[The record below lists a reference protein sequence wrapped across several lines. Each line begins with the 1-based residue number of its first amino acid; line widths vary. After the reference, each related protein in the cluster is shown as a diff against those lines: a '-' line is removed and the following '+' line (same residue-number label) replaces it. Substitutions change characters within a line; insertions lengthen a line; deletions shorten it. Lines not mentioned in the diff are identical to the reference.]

1 MKFKRSSI
9 LVVFGL
15 FLVLCMFGTFTNV
28 KADDSVSSGV
38 RNGVDINKSWT
49 VKFNKEIDKSTI
61 SESNFIVKDESG
73 QTVPV
78 SLTIGS
84 DNKSVIVSPKV
95 QYQYGKKY
103 SLAINNIKSSSG
115 KKLTQAEKM
124 EFSTKSVNNTNNAYT
139 VCIDAA
145 HGGNDAGHVSAS
157 GVKEKD
163 IDLAVALKLGK
174 ALENSGVKVVYT
186 RTSDNVSW
194 NSDND
199 LKSRFTIA
207 NNAKADYFIS
217 IRCNTYP
224 ENPSTKGIE
233 TYYRDSDNVAKQ
245 LAQSVQGELVS
256 NTGFN
261 NRGIKVGLPQH
272 EILRGT
278 NGSAIMV
285 ELGFMSNAEES
296 SALATSDF
304 QNKSANDIAN
314 AILKSLSLVSKNV
327 TVKSVSDITASV
339 NQGGAYDL
347 PLNMTAS
354 MSDGNSK
361 KVPVIWNSKKV
372 DTSTAGSHTYE
383 GTVAGYSK
391 TVKLVLTVVAPT
403 PVPIP
408 TPVPTPDSG
417 TIICIDPGHGRGKDT
432 GASGINGLQEDDVT
446 LSVGLRL
453 GKILE
458 NHGIKVVYT
467 RTQDERSIPMEVTTS
482 LQQRCDVSNNA
493 NAKYFVAIHCNSFDS
508 SSAYGTETLV
518 NQDNPEATK
527 LAQAIQNSIVNEIG
541 TYDRGLK
548 DGNWLYV
555 VKHTNASAV
564 LTELGFL
571 TNPSDAAKLSSDEYR
586 QKFAQA
592 IADGILKCVGK

>member
-9 LVVFGL
+9 LVVFSF
-15 FLVLCMFGTFTNV
+15 FLVLCMFGIFTHV
-28 KADDSVSSGV
+28 KADDSVSSGT
-38 RNGVDINKSWT
+38 RNGVDINKTWT

-73 QTVPV
+73 QTVPIN
-78 SLTIGS
+78 LTIGS
-84 DNKSVIVSPKV
+84 DSKSVIVSPKV
-95 QYQYGKKY
+95 QFQYGAKY
-103 SLAINNIKSSSG
+103 SLSINNVKSSAG
-115 KKLTQAEKM
+115 KKLAQSEKM
-124 EFSTKSVNNTNNAYT
+124 QFSTKSANNTNSAYT

-163 IDLAVALKLGK
+163 INLAVALKVGK
-174 ALENSGVKVVYT
+174 VLENNGVKVVYT
-186 RTSDNVSW
+186 RTSDNISW
-194 NSDND
+194 DNGND

-224 ENPSTKGIE
+224 ENPLTKGIE

-245 LAQSVQGELVS
+245 LAQAVQDELIS
-256 NTGFN
+256 NTGSN
-261 NRGIKVGLPQH
+261 NRGIKVGLSQH

-285 ELGFMSNAEES
+285 ELGFMSNSEES
-296 SALATSDF
+296 SILSTSDF

-314 AILKSLSLVSKNV
+314 GILKSLSLVNKNV
-327 TVKSVSDITASV
+327 TIKSITDITASV
-339 NQGGAYDL
+339 NQGGTYDL
-347 PLNMTAS
+347 PLNVAAS
-354 MSDGNSK
+354 MSDGSSK
-361 KVPVIWNSKKV
+361 KLPVIWNSKKV
-372 DTSTAGSHTYE
+372 DTSSIGTYTYE
-383 GTVAGYSK
+383 GTVAGYSS
-391 TVKLVLTVVAPT
+391 TVKLILTVVGQ
-403 PVPIP
+403 
-408 TPVPTPDSG
+408 TPVPTPDSN
-417 TIICIDPGHGRGKDT
+417 TIICIDPGHGRGSDT
-432 GASGINGLQEDDVT
+432 GATGINGLQEDDVT
-446 LSVGLRL
+446 LSVGLRV

-467 RTQDERSIPMEVTTS
+467 RTQDERSIPTDVTTS

-493 NAKYFVAIHCNSFDS
+493 NAKYFVCIHCNSFDS
-508 SSAYGTETLV
+508 ASASGTETLV
-518 NQDNPEATK
+518 NQDNPEATR
-527 LAQAIQNSIVNEIG
+527 LAQAIQTSIVNEIG
-541 TYDRGLK
+541 TYNRGLK

-555 VKHTNASAV
+555 VKNTKAAAV

-586 QKFAQA
+586 QKIAQA
-592 IADGILKCVGK
+592 IADGILQCVGK

>member
-1 MKFKRSSI
+1 MKLKRSSI
-9 LVVFGL
+9 LVVFSF
-15 FLVLCMFGTFTNV
+15 FLVLCMFGTFTHV
-28 KADDSVSSGV
+28 KADDSVSSGT
-38 RNGVDINKSWT
+38 RNGVDINKTWT
-49 VKFNKEIDKSTI
+49 VKFNKEIDKGTI

-73 QTVPV
+73 QTVPIN
-78 SLTIGS
+78 LTIGS

-95 QYQYGKKY
+95 QFQYGAKY
-103 SLAINNIKSSSG
+103 SLSINNVKSSSG
-115 KKLTQAEKM
+115 KKLAQAEKM
-124 EFSTKSVNNTNNAYT
+124 QFSTKSANNTNNAYT

-163 IDLAVALKLGK
+163 INLAVALKVGK
-174 ALENSGVKVVYT
+174 VLENNGVKVVYT
-186 RTSDNVSW
+186 RSSDNISW
-194 NSDND
+194 DNDND

-245 LAQSVQGELVS
+245 LAQAVQDELIS
-256 NTGFN
+256 NTGSS
-261 NRGIKVGLPQH
+261 NRGIKVGLSQH

-285 ELGFMSNAEES
+285 ELGFMSNSEES
-296 SALATSDF
+296 SILSTSDF

-314 AILKSLSLVSKNV
+314 GILKSLSLVNKNV
-327 TVKSVSDITASV
+327 TVKSIPDITTSV
-339 NQGGAYDL
+339 NQGVTYDL
-347 PLNMTAS
+347 PLNITAS
-354 MSDGNSK
+354 MSDGSSK
-361 KVPVIWNSKKV
+361 KLPVIWNSKKA
-372 DTSTAGSHTYE
+372 DTSSIGTYTYE
-383 GTVAGYSK
+383 GTVAGYSS
-391 TVKLVLTVVAPT
+391 TVKLILTVVGQT
-403 PVPIP
+403 PVPN
-408 TPVPTPDSG
+408 PDSN
-417 TIICIDPGHGRGKDT
+417 TIICIDPGHGRGSDT

-446 LSVGLRL
+446 LSVGLRV

-467 RTQDERSIPMEVTTS
+467 RTQDERSIPTDVTTS

-493 NAKYFVAIHCNSFDS
+493 NAKYFVCIHCNSFDS
-508 SSAYGTETLV
+508 ASASGTETLV
-518 NQDNPEATK
+518 NQDNPEATR
-527 LAQAIQNSIVNEIG
+527 LAQAIQTSIVNEIG
-541 TYDRGLK
+541 TYNRGLK

-555 VKHTNASAV
+555 VKNTKAAAV

-586 QKFAQA
+586 QKIAQA
-592 IADGILKCVGK
+592 IADGILQCVEK

>member
-1 MKFKRSSI
+1 MKLKRSSI
-9 LVVFGL
+9 LVVFSF
-15 FLVLCMFGTFTNV
+15 FLVLCMFGTFTHV
-28 KADDSVSSGV
+28 KADDSVSSGT
-38 RNGVDINKSWT
+38 RNGVDINKTWT
-49 VKFNKEIDKSTI
+49 VKFNKEIDKGTI

-73 QTVPV
+73 QTVPIN
-78 SLTIGS
+78 LTIGS

-95 QYQYGKKY
+95 QFQYGAKY
-103 SLAINNIKSSSG
+103 SLSINNVKSSSG
-115 KKLTQAEKM
+115 KKLAQAEKM
-124 EFSTKSVNNTNNAYT
+124 QFSTKSANNTNNAYT

-163 IDLAVALKLGK
+163 INLAVALKVGK
-174 ALENSGVKVVYT
+174 VLENNGVKVVYT
-186 RTSDNVSW
+186 RSSDNISW
-194 NSDND
+194 DNDND

-245 LAQSVQGELVS
+245 LAQAVQDELIS
-256 NTGFN
+256 NTGSS
-261 NRGIKVGLPQH
+261 NRGIKVGLSQH

-285 ELGFMSNAEES
+285 ELGFMSNSEES
-296 SALATSDF
+296 SILSTSDF

-314 AILKSLSLVSKNV
+314 GILKSLSLVNKNV
-327 TVKSVSDITASV
+327 TVKSIPDITASV
-339 NQGGAYDL
+339 NQGVTYDL
-347 PLNMTAS
+347 PLNITAS
-354 MSDGNSK
+354 MSDGSSK
-361 KVPVIWNSKKV
+361 KLPVIWNSKKA
-372 DTSTAGSHTYE
+372 DTSSIGTYTYE
-383 GTVAGYSK
+383 GTVAGYSS
-391 TVKLVLTVVAPT
+391 TVKLILTVVGQT
-403 PVPIP
+403 PVPN
-408 TPVPTPDSG
+408 PDSN
-417 TIICIDPGHGRGKDT
+417 TIICIDPGHGRGSDT

-446 LSVGLRL
+446 LSVGLRV

-467 RTQDERSIPMEVTTS
+467 RTQDERSIPTDVTTS

-493 NAKYFVAIHCNSFDS
+493 NAKYFVCIHCNSFDS
-508 SSAYGTETLV
+508 ASASGTETLV
-518 NQDNPEATK
+518 NQDNPEATR
-527 LAQAIQNSIVNEIG
+527 LAQAIQTSIVNEIG
-541 TYDRGLK
+541 TYNRGLK

-555 VKHTNASAV
+555 VKNTKAAAV

-586 QKFAQA
+586 QKIAQA
-592 IADGILKCVGK
+592 IADGILQCVEK

>member
-9 LVVFGL
+9 LVVFSL
-15 FLVLCMFGTFTNV
+15 FLVLCMFGTFTHV
-28 KADDSVSSGV
+28 KADDPTSSGI
-38 RNGVDINKSWT
+38 RNGIDINKSWT

-61 SESNFIVKDESG
+61 SESNFIVKDENG
-73 QTVPV
+73 QIVPV

-115 KKLTQAEKM
+115 KKLTQPEEM
-124 EFSTKSVNNTNNAYT
+124 QFSTKSVNNTNSAYT

-174 ALENSGVKVVYT
+174 VLEDNGVKVVYT

-194 NSDND
+194 DSDND
-199 LKSRFTIA
+199 LKSRFAIA

-245 LAQSVQGELVS
+245 LAQAVQGELVS

-285 ELGFMSNAEES
+285 ELGFMSNTEES

-339 NQGGAYDL
+339 NQGGTYEL
-347 PLNMTAS
+347 PINMTAS
-354 MSDGNSK
+354 MSDGSSK
-361 KVPVIWNSKKV
+361 TVPVIWNSNKV
-372 DTSTAGSHTYE
+372 DTSSAGIRTYE
-383 GTVAGYSK
+383 GTVAGYSNP
-391 TVKLVLTVVAPT
+391 VKLILTVIA
-403 PVPIP
+403 
-408 TPVPTPDSG
+408 PTPDSS
-417 TIICIDPGHGRGKDT
+417 TVICIDPGHGRGSDT

-467 RTQDERSIPMEVTTS
+467 RTQDERSIPMDVTTS
-482 LQQRCDVSNNA
+482 LQKRCDVSNNA
-493 NAKYFVAIHCNSFDS
+493 NAKYFVCIHCNSFDS
-508 SSAYGTETLV
+508 ESAYGTETLV
-518 NQDNPEATK
+518 NQDNPEAAK

-592 IADGILKCVGK
+592 IADGILQCVGK